1 MRKLLL
7 LVLGCSLLLVSCRSY
22 QAERL
27 ASEGYEQ
34 LMSRDFSAAGASFAK
49 ASGKDKDNHTYRYN
63 YLLSLF
69 LEGDYERVVKL
80 SEEAF
85 GEFDFNLSFLLLK
98 AQAYS
103 EQSQYKKALETYER
117 LFAIDPGSYET
128 QAEVME
134 AALRW
139 NERETAERLALGLLN
154 VKAYEKRALTVL
166 SQLAGKESWYARAL
180 SFITKE
186 EQTEGPH

>member
-7 LVLGCSLLLVSCRSY
+7 LILSTSLLLVSCRSY
-22 QAERL
+22 QAQRL

-34 LMSRDFSAAGASFAK
+34 LMARDFSSAGASFAK
-49 ASGKDKDNHTYRYN
+49 ASEKDVDNHTYRYN

-98 AQAYS
+98 AQAYR
-103 EQSQYKKALETYER
+103 EQSQYKQALETYER

-128 QAEVME
+128 QAEVID
-134 AALRW
+134 RKS
-139 NERETAERLALGLLN
+139 
-154 VKAYEKRALTVL
+154 VV
-166 SQLAGKESWYARAL
+166 
-180 SFITKE
+180 
-186 EQTEGPH
+186 

>member
-7 LVLGCSLLLVSCRSY
+7 LILSTSLLLVSCRSY
-22 QAERL
+22 QAQRL

-34 LMSRDFSAAGASFAK
+34 LMARDFSSAGASFAK
-49 ASGKDKDNHTYRYN
+49 ASEKDVDNHTYRYN

-98 AQAYS
+98 AQAYR
-103 EQSQYKKALETYER
+103 EQSQYKQALETYER

-134 AALRW
+134 ASLSW
-139 NERETAERLALGLLN
+139 NEKAIAQRLALGLLT
-154 VKAYEKRALTVL
+154 VKGYEKRSLTVL
-166 SQLAGKESWYARAL
+166 SQLAGEESWYAHAL
-180 SFITKE
+180 AFVMKE
-186 EQTEGPH
+186 GQTEGRQ